1 MTKLRV
7 LSLFAGIGGFDL
19 GLERTGG
26 FETVAFCEV
35 KPFARRVLEKNWPG
49 VPIYGD
55 IRQLTAE
62 RLAADG
68 IAVDAICGGFPC
80 QDISPVGTRLG
91 IDGLRSGLWGEYARL
106 VRELGPDFVF
116 VENSADLLRRGIGD
130 VLRDLADCGYDAE
143 WSVFSACRM
152 GAPHARDRLFL
163 VAYPNGQREEAG
175 RAEGNGHGAAPY
187 PRRVRPE
194 HIHSAALAIGRTVW
208 TAPAGEPGLA
218 RVADGVPDRVDRNDA
233 IGNAINP
240 QIPELIGNAILA
252 SLAEQRRAA

>member
-35 KPFARRVLEKNWPG
+35 KPYARRVLEKNWPG

-55 IRQLTAE
+55 IRGLTAE

-68 IAVDAICGGFPC
+68 IAVGAICGGFPC
-80 QDISPVGTRLG
+80 QDISPVGTRIG
-91 IDGLRSGLWGEYARL
+91 IGGLRSGLWGEYARL
-106 VRELGPDFVF
+106 VCELRPRFVF
-116 VENSADLLRRGIGD
+116 VENSADLLRRGLGD
-130 VLRDLADCGYDAE
+130 VLGSLAECGYDAE
-143 WSVFSACRM
+143 WSIFSACRM

-163 VAYPNGQREEAG
+163 VAYPNGEREKAG
-175 RAEGNGHGAAPY
+175 GAKGNGHGAAPHA
-187 PRRVRPE
+187 RRVRPE
-194 HIHSAALAIGRTVW
+194 HIHSSALAIGRTVW

-218 RVADGVPDRVDRNDA
+218 RVAHGVPNRVDRNDA
-233 IGNAINP
+233 LGNAVVP
-240 QIPELIGNAILA
+240 QIPELIGRAILA
-252 SLAEQRRAA
+252 SLEEQAA